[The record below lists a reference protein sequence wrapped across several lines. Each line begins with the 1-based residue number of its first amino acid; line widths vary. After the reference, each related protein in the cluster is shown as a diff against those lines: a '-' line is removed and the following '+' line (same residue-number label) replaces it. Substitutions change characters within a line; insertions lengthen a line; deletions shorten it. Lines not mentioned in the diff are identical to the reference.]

1 VGDRILT
8 SKYSNYIRL
17 SDGSSWQKI
26 KALEQ
31 QVKDLSGKV
40 EALEDIL
47 DRYEKEKAF
56 ERKWGKA
63 YDEYF

>member
-1 VGDRILT
+1 MTKQEVENKLHT
-8 SKYSNYIRL
+8 FEEKVSTL
-17 SDGSSWQKI
+17 EEKI
-26 KALEQ
+26 
-31 QVKDLSGKV
+31 

-47 DRYEKEKAF
+47 DRYEREKAF

>member
-1 VGDRILT
+1 V
-8 SKYSNYIRL
+8 
-17 SDGSSWQKI
+17 

-31 QVKDLSGKV
+31 QVKDLAEKI
-40 EALEDIL
+40 ETLEDIIG
-47 DRYEKEKAF
+47 RYEREKAF